1 MNKNLPNVYAVP
13 IEKKIKNN
21 EDVFV
26 SGKNVEIGESI
37 PIREIDKIFN
47 SKEHVYKTRV
57 QIKTKKDSKM
67 VDVVGRTSNSL
78 LTLDGQLFSIQD
90 IVEIKKV

>member
-26 SGKNVEIGESI
+26 SGKNVEVGESI
-37 PIREIDKIFN
+37 PISEIDKIFN

-57 QIKTKKDSKM
+57 QIKTKTDSKM